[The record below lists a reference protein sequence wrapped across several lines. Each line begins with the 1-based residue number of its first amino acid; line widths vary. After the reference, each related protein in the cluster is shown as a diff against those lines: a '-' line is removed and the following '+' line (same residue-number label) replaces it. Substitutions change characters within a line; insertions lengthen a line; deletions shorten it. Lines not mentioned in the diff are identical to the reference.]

1 MAMSENKDKTEFETL
16 IDGKIEFFE
25 KFLERSHMEKKQ
37 YQVDGL
43 RWCLRNE
50 LRPDPPAN
58 VRGGFIADE
67 MGLGKTILMIG
78 LCVSNFSPFRGTLI
92 VVPPV
97 LLDQWFVQIF
107 KTTGHKALIFHGEEK
122 KVTDLEKLKKALIVL
137 TTYGAI
143 SLTKAQLRDGKLGLL
158 HDVKWN
164 RIIFDE
170 AHHLRNKGTIKFNGA
185 KHLQSKIRWLV
196 SGTPVQNKK
205 QDFYTLCS
213 ALGMPAS
220 FYTDPDNLMTIAKC
234 FILKRTKQQVGI
246 ELPEIDVKNE
256 LVVWQNAKEKE
267 LAQEIHA
274 ALRFSNATSKN
285 QFISNAFRGSHLTL
299 LLRAKQSCVLP
310 KLMLEKLQKLYEGG
324 FISSFDYYK
333 EAFEYSSKLD
343 FVIGCI
349 LANAGN
355 GNGKLVF
362 CHYRDEIDVIA
373 ARLAEKGM
381 SVATFDGR
389 TSAGK
394 RFDVLNDSNEVL
406 ILQIQTGCE
415 GLNLQENY
423 SEIYFVSP
431 HWNPAVEDQAIA
443 RCHRIGQKNK
453 VSVFRFQMS
462 NFVDPDSE
470 VPGITID
477 KYVTQVQEAKRVI
490 ADDIVQKSE
499 EITN

>member
-1 MAMSENKDKTEFETL
+1 
-16 IDGKIEFFE
+16 
-25 KFLERSHMEKKQ
+25 
-37 YQVDGL
+37 
-43 RWCLRNE
+43 
-50 LRPDPPAN
+50 
-58 VRGGFIADE
+58 
-67 MGLGKTILMIG
+67 
-78 LCVSNFSPFRGTLI
+78 
-92 VVPPV
+92 
-97 LLDQWFVQIF
+97 
-107 KTTGHKALIFHGEEK
+107 
-122 KVTDLEKLKKALIVL
+122 
-137 TTYGAI
+137 
-143 SLTKAQLRDGKLGLL
+143 LTKAQLRDGKLGLL

-185 KHLQSKIRWLV
+185 RYLQSKVRWLV

-220 FYTDPDNLMTIAKC
+220 FYTDPCNLMTIAKC
-234 FILKRTKQQVGI
+234 FILKRTKEQVGI
-246 ELPEIDVKNE
+246 SLPEINIKDE
-256 LVVWQNAKEKE
+256 LVVWQNAKERE
-267 LAQEIHA
+267 LSQEIHA
-274 ALRFSNATSKN
+274 ALKFSKATTQN
-285 QFISNAFRGSHLTL
+285 HFILDAFRGSHLAL
-299 LLRAKQSCVLP
+299 MLRAKQSCVLP
-310 KLMLEKLQKLYEGG
+310 KLMLEKLQNLYEGG

-343 FVIGCI
+343 FVVGSI
-349 LANAGN
+349 LTNAGN

-362 CHYRDEIDVIA
+362 CHFRDEIDLIA
-373 ARLAEKGM
+373 ARLRDKGM
-381 SVATFDGR
+381 SVSTFDGR
-389 TSAGK
+389 TSGGK
-394 RFDVLNDSNEVL
+394 RFDILNDNNEVL

-453 VSVFRFQMS
+453 VSVYRFQMS
-462 NFVDPDSE
+462 NFVNDDSE

-477 KYVTQVQEAKRVI
+477 KYVTQVQEVKRVI

-499 EITN
+499 EIAN